1 MKTLIIALV
10 FALPVSAATRTWNG
24 SAGTSW
30 SEPANWNEHAV
41 PANGDDLVF
50 PRGGNFTSVND
61 LPAGLLVHSITINSN
76 GMRISG
82 SAIVLDVGGIT
93 VNNQF
98 ITGQIFGV
106 LDFGSVTLNA
116 SQTWSG
122 FAHTEE
128 MTVGRV
134 NVNGKTLRFTGGS
147 YSLNSPMGTGSIV
160 NLGEASVISS
170 TWTGTLTV
178 GGGAF
183 FLNGLAGNARVDA
196 GTLVLSKAAAH
207 DIVVNGGGTL
217 EVDNFS
223 SGGPSVSG
231 NVLIVPAAGT
241 PSTVRAGFTAFNS
254 TLLQVLGTL
263 ALNNAKLSLNGGG
276 PNVAGSTLIIFS
288 NDANDAVDGTFMG
301 LPEGAI
307 LDTLGTSNQISYRG
321 GDGNDVTLTVLDAFI
336 PSTTI
341 GLTSSTNPSLPEQ
354 PVTFTATVSTSQGNV
369 DFFDGTFRVGTA
381 PLDASGRASL
391 TLPLGPGT
399 HTITAAYTG
408 TPSLATSQAT
418 VEQRVLGRR
427 RAVH

>member
-1 MKTLIIALV
+1 
-10 FALPVSAATRTWNG
+10 
-24 SAGTSW
+24 
-30 SEPANWNEHAV
+30 
-41 PANGDDLVF
+41 
-50 PRGGNFTSVND
+50 
-61 LPAGLLVHSITINSN
+61 
-76 GMRISG
+76 
-82 SAIVLDVGGIT
+82 
-93 VNNQF
+93 
-98 ITGQIFGV
+98 
-106 LDFGSVTLNA
+106 
-116 SQTWSG
+116 
-122 FAHTEE
+122 
-128 MTVGRV
+128 
-134 NVNGKTLRFTGGS
+134 
-147 YSLNSPMGTGSIV
+147 MGTGSIV